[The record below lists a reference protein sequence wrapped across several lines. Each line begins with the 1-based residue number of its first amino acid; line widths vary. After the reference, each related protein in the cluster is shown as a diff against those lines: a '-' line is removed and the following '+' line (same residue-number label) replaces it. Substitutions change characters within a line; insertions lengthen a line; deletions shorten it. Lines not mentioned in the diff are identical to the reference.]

1 MSRKALALAPESP
14 VVPARR
20 IPDLTRLL
28 LFVRAGG
35 QCEFDDC
42 KTYLL
47 EHHVTLTEGVFGEMA
62 HVVAFK
68 AEGPRGKEARPANI
82 HDVSNLMVLCPC
94 CHKLIDDHPDQYTRA
109 TLEHFKSAHEAH
121 IRQVTSLRPGHR
133 TAVLTVRATIGD
145 QVVLIPAAHV
155 FEAVAPRYPL
165 TRQGPVVD
173 LTGLGPEGDAALQ
186 AGCAA
191 IRNRIQW
198 LTQSPDSDLAQTG
211 HLSLFA
217 LGPMPLLMYLG
228 SQLSNKIPLEVYQR
242 HRDTETWTWKTDGPA
257 VGYRTH
263 RLREG
268 TDKQRVAVIMSLSGQ
283 IDMERLT
290 GAIDDRYSIYELTLE
305 GLSPSPTFLRR
316 REDLAE
322 FRLAYQRLLSVLEA
336 GHGALEEIHLFP
348 AVPAPVAV
356 LCGRERLPKVHPA
369 LVIYDSDRGRGGFG
383 FRLRIE

>member
-1 MSRKALALAPESP
+1 
-14 VVPARR
+14 V
-20 IPDLTRLL
+20 PDLTRLL

-42 KTYLL
+42 KRYLL

-68 AEGPRGKEARPANI
+68 PEGPRGQEARPAQI
-82 HDVSNLMVLCPC
+82 HDVSNLMVLCPG
-94 CHKLIDDHPDQYTRA
+94 CHKLIDDHPDQYTRR
-109 TLEHFKSAHEAH
+109 TLEHFKVAHEAH
-121 IRQVTSLRPGHR
+121 IRRVTSLRPGHR

-165 TRQGPVVD
+165 TRQGIVVD
-173 LTGLGPEGDAALQ
+173 ITGLGPEGDAALN

-191 IRNRIQW
+191 IRNKIQW

-228 SQLSNKIPLEVYQR
+228 SQLSNKVPLEVYQR
-242 HRDTETWTWKTDGPA
+242 HRDTETWTWKTDGPT
-257 VGYRTH
+257 VRYRIY
-263 RLREG
+263 RLRQG
-268 TDKQRVAVIMSLSGQ
+268 TDKQRVAVIMSLSGR
-283 IDMERLT
+283 IGVERLP
-290 GAIDDRYSIYELTLE
+290 GAIDESFSIYELTLE
-305 GLSPSPTFLRR
+305 GLSPVPTFLRR

-322 FRLAYQRLLSVLEA
+322 FRLAYQNLLSELEA
-336 GHGALEEIHLFP
+336 DHGALEEIHLFP

-369 LVIYDSDRGRGGFG
+369 LLVYDSDTGRGGFG

>member
-1 MSRKALALAPESP
+1 MARNTVASASQSP
-14 VVPARR
+14 VAVARR
-20 IPDLTRLL
+20 VPDLTRLL

-68 AEGPRGKEARPANI
+68 QEGPRGNEARPANI
-82 HDVSNLMVLCPC
+82 HDVSNLMVLCPR
-94 CHKLIDDHPDQYTRA
+94 CHKLIDDHADQYTRA
-109 TLEHFKSAHEAH
+109 TLEHFKAAHEAH

-165 TRQGPVVD
+165 TRQGTVVD
-173 LTGLGPEGDAALQ
+173 LGGLGPEGDAALQ

-242 HRDTETWTWKTDGPA
+242 HRDTETWTWKTDGPVA
-257 VGYRTH
+257 GYRTH

-268 TDKQRVAVIMSLSGQ
+268 TDSRRVAVILSLSANIG
-283 IDMERLT
+283 MERLT
-290 GAIDDRYSIYELTLE
+290 GAIDERFSIYELKLE
-305 GLSPSPTFLRR
+305 GQSPSPIFLRR

-322 FRLAYQRLLSVLEA
+322 FRLAYQKLLSQLEA
-336 GHGALEEIHLFP
+336 AHGSLEEIHLFP

-356 LCGRERLPKVHPA
+356 LCGRERLPKAHPA
-369 LVIYDSDRGRGGFG
+369 LVVYDWDRTRGGFG
-383 FRLRIE
+383 FTLKIE

>member
-1 MSRKALALAPESP
+1 MPEKTSGAASQSP

-20 IPDLTRLL
+20 VAELTRLL

-68 AEGPRGKEARPANI
+68 PDGPRGKDARPANI
-82 HDVSNLMVLCPC
+82 NDISNLMVLCPR
-94 CHKLIDDHPDQYTRA
+94 CHKLIDDHPEQYTRA
-109 TLEHFKSAHEAH
+109 TLEHFKAAHETH
-121 IRQVTSLRPGHR
+121 IRQVTSLSPGHR

-145 QVVLIPAAHV
+145 QVVLIPLAHI

-165 TRQGPVVD
+165 TRQGAVVD
-173 LTGLGPEGDAALQ
+173 LTVLGPEGEPTQ
-186 AGCAA
+186 EAGCAA
-191 IRNRIQW
+191 IRNKIQW

-217 LGPMPLLMYLG
+217 LGPIPLLVYLG
-228 SQLSNKIPLEVYQR
+228 SQLSNKVPLEVYQR
-242 HRDTETWTWKTDGPA
+242 HRDTETWTWKADGPA
-257 VGYRTH
+257 VRYRTH
-263 RLREG
+263 RLRQG

-283 IDMERLT
+283 IGVERLAP
-290 GAIDDRYSIYELTLE
+290 GIDDRFSIYELTLE
-305 GLSPSPTFLRR
+305 GISPSPVFLRR

-322 FRLAYQRLLSVLEA
+322 FRLAYQRLFSELEA

-369 LVIYDSDRGRGGFG
+369 LMVYDSDKGRGGFG